1 MQGKFTAV
9 LVHVDDMVI
18 ASNDKAETLK
28 LKQQLSSRF
37 QMKDLGDLRYFLG
50 LEIIRTEQG
59 IFVSQK
65 KYVLDLIKGYGLLR
79 AKAP

>member
-1 MQGKFTAV
+1 VQGKFTAV